1 LTLGAS
7 FFVQTLFK
15 LLLTQGDTYLISG
28 LASLAVQGAYA
39 LASNYGGL
47 IARLILQPLEEI
59 NRNLFGRLLS
69 PGDGSSSKERVMEA
83 RKLLLILLRSYILL
97 SICVVSVGPTTAP
110 LLLKIVAPATFS
122 GNNAADNVLATFCY
136 YIPCL
141 AINGLAEA
149 FVSSAATKSEVD
161 NQTRWMLAFSAG
173 FVGAA
178 FVFLKV
184 LALGAEGLVWAN
196 VMNMLFR
203 IIWCTAFIEAYLK
216 RYGSGLEI
224 GALMPK
230 PVSTT
235 AAVATFA
242 TLRQLRLTFNGGI
255 TDYLK
260 SGAVAAVFAIVLWVI
275 YSVFYV
281 L

>member
-1 LTLGAS
+1 LGTS
-7 FFVQTLFK
+7 FFIQTLFK

-28 LASLAVQGAYA
+28 LASQTVQGVYA
-39 LASNYGGL
+39 LVSNYGGL

-69 PGDGSSSKERVMEA
+69 SSGSSPSKARVMEA
-83 RKLLLILLRSYILL
+83 RKVLLILLRSYILL
-97 SICVVSVGPTTAP
+97 SICVVSVGPTIAP
-110 LLLKIVAPATFS
+110 LLLKIVAGAKFFES
-122 GNNAADNVLATFCY
+122 GAGDVLAKFCY

-141 AINGLAEA
+141 AINGLTEA
-149 FVSSAATKSEVD
+149 FVASAATKLEVD
-161 NQTRWMLAFSAG
+161 NQTRWMIAFSAA

-184 LALGAEGLVWAN
+184 LGLGAEGLVWAN

-203 IIWCTAFIEAYLK
+203 IIWCATFIEAYLK
-216 RYGSGLEI
+216 HHGSSLKI
-224 GALMPK
+224 SAIMPR
-230 PVSTT
+230 PISTA

-242 TLRQLRLTFNGGI
+242 ILTQLHSTFNGGI

-260 SGAVAAVFAIVLWVI
+260 CGAVAGVLA
-275 YSVFYV
+275 SV

>member
-1 LTLGAS
+1 MTLGAS

-28 LASLAVQGAYA
+28 LASLAVQGTYA

-69 PGDGSSSKERVMEA
+69 SGDRSSSKERVMEA

-97 SICVVSVGPTTAP
+97 SIYVVSVGPTIAP
-110 LLLKIVAPATFS
+110 LLLKIVAPAKFS
-122 GNNAADNVLATFCY
+122 ENDAGNVLATFCY

-141 AINGLAEA
+141 AVNGLTEA

-216 RYGSGLEI
+216 RYGSDLEI
-224 GALMPK
+224 GTLMPK
-230 PVSTT
+230 PISTT

-242 TLRQLRLTFNGGI
+242 TLRQLHSTFNGGI

-260 SGAVAAVFAIVLWVI
+260 SGAVAVVFGIVL
-275 YSVFYV
+275 
-281 L
+281 